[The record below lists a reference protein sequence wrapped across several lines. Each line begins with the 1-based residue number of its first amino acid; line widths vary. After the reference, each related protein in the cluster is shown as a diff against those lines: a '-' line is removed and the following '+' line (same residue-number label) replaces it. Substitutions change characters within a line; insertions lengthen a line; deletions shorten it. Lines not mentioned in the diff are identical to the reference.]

1 MMKKIFLILFAVIG
15 FGISAV
21 AQDCKDN
28 ISTEWKKDGQ
38 NGSSGSMGGYPAY
51 VNVANNNNYNV
62 TVAIEVIAVSAAD
75 GEKKTFS
82 ETFTIKANSN
92 KTTTSGKYAIVNTKW
107 YRGVKIEDSSIIVKS
122 CRKS

>member
-15 FGISAV
+15 FGISAT
-21 AQDCKDN
+21 AQDCGDN
-28 ISTEWKKDGQ
+28 ISTEWRKDGQ

-51 VNVANNNNYNV
+51 VNITNNNDYDV
-62 TVAIEVIAVSAAD
+62 TVAVEVIAVSAAD

-92 KTTTSGKYAIVNTKW
+92 KTTIPGKYAIVNTKW
-107 YRGVKIEDSSIIVKS
+107 YRGVKVEDSSIKIKS